1 MTAAVAQPASPG
13 SAPPRLSHV
22 ELVEAQAET
31 FASPRRSYG
40 LAARALFATLDA
52 CYGKP
57 RTLSK
62 FKVLELVARVP
73 YRAWELVGAG
83 VGRLRQ
89 RLLDS
94 SAGHRYLVLDLTAVD
109 RIDSTGLGAPST
121 RATPAADTHLADLL
135 ARYSLVRRF
144 LPALVTTLRLH
155 AALAGAD
162 VLAAAFTSV
171 LVIALKPGADLD
183 RAERVTADM
192 TGPFLGVSVA
202 GPQHRRR
209 PSIISARPHPARSGW
224 GLAWWVRESPADA
237 VRIGFGRTCWMDLIG
252 LDCRLEASPGRTGQG
267 VRVAPRRTGVLRDQ
281 LCISLTAYRSGI
293 LGSLAPIHAPAAPT
307 SRSAWL

>member
-1 MTAAVAQPASPG
+1 VTAAVAQPASPG

-171 LVIALKPGADLD
+171 LVIALKPG
-183 RAERVTADM
+183 
-192 TGPFLGVSVA
+192 
-202 GPQHRRR
+202 RR
-209 PSIISARPHPARSGW
+209 PGPGGAGHGRHDWAVPRGLGGRPA
-224 GLAWWVRESPADA
+224 
-237 VRIGFGRTCWMDLIG
+237 
-252 LDCRLEASPGRTGQG
+252 ASPETVDNQREAPPSSFWVGPRVVGQG
-267 VRVAPRRTGVLRDQ
+267 VSGGRRPDRVRTDLLDGPDR
-281 LCISLTAYRSGI
+281 A
-293 LGSLAPIHAPAAPT
+293 
-307 SRSAWL
+307 